1 MKLLRIGE
9 KGREKPAALD
19 NNGKIRDISSHIKDL
34 NPSTLN
40 FETISKIQNI
50 DLSSLPEISSSERIG
65 ACITD
70 PGKFVA
76 IGLNYSDH
84 AAETGAAVPTEPI
97 MFMKATSSIC
107 GPNDDVEIVS
117 GSKKLDW
124 EVELGI
130 VIGKNA
136 KHISESQSQEHILGY
151 CLVNDV
157 SEREWQIEKM
167 GQWVK
172 GKSHDTYG
180 PIGPY
185 LVTKDEIKDVN
196 NLNMTLDVNGERM
209 QTGNTNTMIFNV
221 DIIVS
226 YVSKFMSLQAGD
238 IITTGTPPGV
248 GMGKKPQ
255 IFLKAGDQMKLSI
268 DNLGDE
274 VNSLEGSF
282 DLSTGNDSDLNN
294 NQTVDVGDK
303 DNSAEILEEDP
314 FPVKRPFQKK
324 SPAAP
329 EPEGHMLKKFS
340 PAAPEGHAFK
350 KFLPA
355 APGGHVQKIFR
366 LRRLPGISQIR
377 FFPPFRIFPPFPLA
391 SENFPPFP
399 LPPFPNA

>member
-1 MKLLRIGE
+1 MKLLRVGS
-9 KGREKPAALD
+9 KGKEKPGALD
-19 NNGKIRDISSHIKDL
+19 KEGKIRDISSHISDL
-34 NPSTLN
+34 NPENLN
-40 FETISKIQNI
+40 FTTISKIQGL
-50 DLSSLPEISSSERIG
+50 DLSSLPELTSSERVG
-65 ACITD
+65 SCIAK

-84 AAETGAAVPTEPI
+84 AAETGAKVPSEPI

-107 GPNDDVEIVS
+107 GPNDDVEIIS

-130 VIGKNA
+130 VIGKDA
-136 KHISESQSQEHILGY
+136 KHISENQSQDHILGY

-196 NLNMTLDVNGERM
+196 NLNMSLDLNGKRM
-209 QTGNTNTMIFNV
+209 QTGNTSTMIFNV

-248 GMGKKPQ
+248 GMGMKPQ
-255 IFLKAGDQMKLSI
+255 LFLKAGDQMKLAI
-268 DNLGDE
+268 DNLGE
-274 VNSLEGSF
+274 QNSK
-282 DLSTGNDSDLNN
+282 
-294 NQTVDVGDK
+294 VV
-303 DNSAEILEEDP
+303 
-314 FPVKRPFQKK
+314 PV
-324 SPAAP
+324 
-329 EPEGHMLKKFS
+329 
-340 PAAPEGHAFK
+340 
-350 KFLPA
+350 
-355 APGGHVQKIFR
+355 
-366 LRRLPGISQIR
+366 
-377 FFPPFRIFPPFPLA
+377 
-391 SENFPPFP
+391 
-399 LPPFPNA
+399 